1 MYILEIFLSKV
12 HLHLPFC
19 FDFCSCQC
27 QILYFL
33 YYTFMIQQFE
43 WQVINIYQVD
53 ARQIYPALSPLEI
66 IFQLSFQQFCIP
78 KRRTTGERYIL
89 NLKVWVHGIYRSSM
103 PLYPQFHCT
112 CSQIS
117 VTWFCKEMAFAWYDH
132 VHLKQNKSEISR

>member
-27 QILYFL
+27 QIRYFL

-53 ARQIYPALSPLEI
+53 AR
-66 IFQLSFQQFCIP
+66 
-78 KRRTTGERYIL
+78 
-89 NLKVWVHGIYRSSM
+89 
-103 PLYPQFHCT
+103 
-112 CSQIS
+112 
-117 VTWFCKEMAFAWYDH
+117 
-132 VHLKQNKSEISR
+132 